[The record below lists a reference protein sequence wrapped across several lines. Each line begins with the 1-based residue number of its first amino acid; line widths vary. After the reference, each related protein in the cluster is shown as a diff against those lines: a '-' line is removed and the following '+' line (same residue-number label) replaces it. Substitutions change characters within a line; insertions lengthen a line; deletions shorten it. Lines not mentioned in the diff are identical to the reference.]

1 MLRLTF
7 LVSVIASLEG
17 GAPSDAAEPLPPA
30 KGAVLLTASGKIEQT
45 NGPGR
50 EVLDGALSNGLAR
63 GSSRAAFAMIGD
75 RDPSV
80 GVPLRAVK
88 WDGELF
94 KGRERGPLSISYS
107 RDDHGALRYDFHDPR
122 SVGPFNR
129 LQIVPP

>member
-7 LVSVIASLEG
+7 LVSVIAFLEG

-45 NGPGR
+45 NGPER
-50 EVLDGALSNGLAR
+50 EVFDGALSNGLAR
-63 GSSRAAFAMIGD
+63 GSFRETLAMIGE
-75 RDPSV
+75 RRLTV
-80 GVPLRAVK
+80 GVPLRAVQG
-88 WDGELF
+88 DGDLF
-94 KGRERGPLSISYS
+94 KGRDRGPLWISYS
-107 RDDHGALRYDFHDPR
+107 RDDHGTLRYDFQDSR